1 MSLFDLFTL
10 LLVTA
15 AAIATV
21 NHLSVRL
28 PQPIALL
35 IGSLTICL
43 LLLAADPLTGRS
55 VRPWLARGFERVD
68 MPGLFLNGVLGFLL
82 FSASLNVTLAAIRE
96 NRWTVILLSV
106 GSVVLSTWI
115 FCGTLYGFCRLV
127 GVRLP
132 IGWCAVIG
140 AVLAPTDAV
149 VVDGLLRRVRMPE
162 ALRAAIAG
170 ESLLNDGAG
179 VVLFVVALKIAGGQH
194 GVVGHG
200 RIAEAMLIAGGG
212 GMLLGGSAGWLTGRL
227 MRVIDDAALNLML
240 SVALVLFAYRAAH
253 LLGVSGPVA
262 VAVAGLMLGL
272 EDRPDRTRNIATED
286 WRATTRTFWS
296 LLDETLTAV
305 LFLLIGLQ
313 VARIPFGQ
321 IAWAPVLASVP
332 LALAARLVST
342 GLPVLFLRGS
352 WREKG
357 RTTAV
362 LTWAGMRG
370 GVSIAMV
377 LAAPASRYR
386 DEVLAIAYAVVLS
399 STLGQG
405 LTMRPLLRRLFSD
418 A

>member
-1 MSLFDLFTL
+1 
-10 LLVTA
+10 
-15 AAIATV
+15 
-21 NHLSVRL
+21 
-28 PQPIALL
+28 
-35 IGSLTICL
+35 
-43 LLLAADPLTGRS
+43 
-55 VRPWLARGFERVD
+55 
-68 MPGLFLNGVLGFLL
+68 MPNLFLNGVLGFLL
-82 FSASLNVTLAAIRE
+82 FSASLNVKLATIRE
-96 NRWTVILLSV
+96 NRWTIVLLAVVSVI
-106 GSVVLSTWI
+106 LSTWI
-115 FCGTLYGFCRLV
+115 FCGTLYGFCCLV
-127 GVRLP
+127 GFVLP

-149 VVDGLLRRVRMPE
+149 VVDGLLRQVRMPE

-194 GVVGHG
+194 GFVGHG
-200 RIAEAMLIAGGG
+200 RIAEAMLVAGGG

-227 MRVIDDAALNLML
+227 MRRVDDAALNLML
-240 SVALVLFAYRAAH
+240 SVALVLFSYRAAY
-253 LLGVSGPVA
+253 LFGVSGPVA

-272 EDRPDRTRNIATED
+272 DHGRDRPRDVSAED
-286 WRATTRTFWS
+286 WRATTRAFWS
-296 LLDETLTAV
+296 FLDETLTAV

-313 VARIPFGQ
+313 IARIPFDR

-332 LALAARLVST
+332 LALVARLVST

-386 DEVLAIAYAVVLS
+386 DELLAIAYAVVLAS
-399 STLGQG
+399 MLGQG
-405 LTMRPLLRRLFSD
+405 LTMRPLLRRLFEGAGASSEG
-418 A
+418 ASPTRPQ